1 MFSSYE
7 VVFNDHVIDIS
18 NCEKHLGSYIGRNSN
33 YTIVMNYIRESNAML
48 NYLCSIFSDTDFN
61 VRYKMFKIYC
71 LSMFNV
77 VLWDLGSSEM
87 STFYCNWRKSIRK
100 LLNLPL
106 LCHSDFLHRIVND
119 IPIDAQ
125 IKKRCANFY
134 CSIFNSRNVIV
145 NLCSKLVNEGSGSVV
160 SNNFN
165 VLCEEFTL
173 NRHCDLSWC
182 KNILTKINYIDQSD
196 VQSEINI
203 IISLIQDVLHMQTNS
218 NFLDCNEIKDMLY
231 FLCNS

>member
-1 MFSSYE
+1 MKKLKTSGIGCYIVNTYCGSLGYADDMLNPTRYACQVMLNIYESFSKQYNIIFNPEKTKMLLFNSENVSSYE

-33 YTIVMNYIRESNAML
+33 YTIVMNYIPESNAML
-48 NYLCSIFSDTDFN
+48 NYLCSIFSGADFN

-119 IPIDAQ
+119 IPNDLQ
-125 IKKRCANFY
+125 IKK
-134 CSIFNSRNVIV
+134 
-145 NLCSKLVNEGSGSVV
+145 KM
-160 SNNFN
+160 
-165 VLCEEFTL
+165 
-173 NRHCDLSWC
+173 C
-182 KNILTKINYIDQSD
+182 K
-196 VQSEINI
+196 
-203 IISLIQDVLHMQTNS
+203 
-218 NFLDCNEIKDMLY
+218 FLL
-231 FLCNS
+231 